1 VASLTGCSIDKG
13 GIYTL
18 TATDGSL
25 TPATSGSLTISA
37 GAAATVS
44 VVSGSTQ
51 SATVAAAFSNP
62 LVALVA
68 LVTDAYANPVSGAT
82 VTFTAPATGGSGTFT
97 NASRITT
104 AVTGSN
110 GQATASV
117 FTANTTAG
125 PCSVTAIA
133 GSGSATFALTNT
145 AAAANKLAF
154 GQQPS
159 NTVAGVAIS
168 PAPTVRILDQFG
180 NLTSSTA
187 SVTIAIGTNPSAGTL
202 SGTKTVDAVNGV
214 APFSELSIDRA
225 GNGYTLRATSSGL
238 TSIESKVF
246 NISGG

>member
-1 VASLTGCSIDKG
+1 MRVRLQEFDASVSVPLPERWELPD
-13 GIYTL
+13 Y
-18 TATDGSL
+18 ADER
-25 TPATSGSLTISA
+25 ASA
-37 GAAATVS
+37 GA
-44 VVSGSTQ
+44 
-51 SATVAAAFSNP
+51 SAEGP
-62 LVALVA
+62 LVATGITGTLATVA
-68 LVTDAYANPVSGAT
+68 LVTDAYANPVSGA
-82 VTFTAPATGGSGTFT
+82 SGTFT

-110 GQATASV
+110 GQATSSV

-133 GSGSATFALTNT
+133 GSGSATFALANT
-145 AAAANKLAF
+145 AAAANRLAF

-168 PAPTVRILDQFG
+168 PPTVRILDQFG

-202 SGTKTVDAVNGV
+202 SGTKTVDAVDGV

-238 TSIESKVF
+238 TSTESKVF